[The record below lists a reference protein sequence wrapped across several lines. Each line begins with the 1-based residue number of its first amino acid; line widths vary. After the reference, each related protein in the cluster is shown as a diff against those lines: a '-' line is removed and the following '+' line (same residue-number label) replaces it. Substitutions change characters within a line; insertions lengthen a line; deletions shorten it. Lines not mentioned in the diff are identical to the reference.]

1 MSAGH
6 DGESHEQLK
15 RWAGEPAIAEVLH
28 RLIDLVDRQPMAQR
42 ERPPQVRLKADKTPV
57 FFDTSKTPDREF
69 AWSLLEAIAGRGWI
83 ELRLPKRRPANI
95 APFDAEPRIVL
106 TPAGEF
112 VIRKALGRPVN
123 GRSDRDLWKEAL
135 GRLRLPEER
144 LSGFLHQP
152 VKVVG
157 RPAVDVAGRLALL
170 PGLDRSLYLREA
182 SATVFW
188 GISKLLD
195 TRREAVTRLLD
206 DPEAFPEKPV
216 LINVHVPG
224 PTWKG
229 LLLIENE
236 TTYHSAVRGRLPDV
250 DPARLAVAWIS
261 GFMGTAKRLR
271 SAEGVSIHA
280 SLASDPRG
288 LKRLARAWMD
298 PACQLLTWFFGDL
311 DFAAMDILRALRE
324 IFVGTRAWEPGYR
337 VLLDR
342 ARRGEGH
349 AADEDV
355 HKGGQ
360 QAGVSETGCPFADT
374 QLLPFLRR
382 SGCFVDQEAYVAT
395 RQMNIDN

>member
-6 DGESHEQLK
+6 DDESHGQLK
-15 RWAGEPAIAEVLH
+15 LWAGEPAIADVLH

-42 ERPPQVRLKADKTPV
+42 ERPPQLRLKVDKTPV

-69 AWSLLEAIAGRGWI
+69 AWSLLEAIAGQGWI
-83 ELRLPKRRPANI
+83 ELRLPKRRPANM

-123 GRSDRDLWKEAL
+123 GKSERELWREAL

-144 LSGFLHQP
+144 LSGFLRQP
-152 VKVVG
+152 VKVAG
-157 RPAVDVAGRLALL
+157 RSAVNVSERLALL
-170 PGLDRSLYLREA
+170 MDLDRSLYLREA

-195 TRREAVTRLLD
+195 TRREAVTHLLD

-224 PTWKG
+224 PAWEG
-229 LLLIENE
+229 LLFIENE

-250 DPARLAVAWIS
+250 DPDRLAVVWIS
-261 GFMGTAKRLR
+261 GFMGAAKRLR
-271 SAEGVSIHA
+271 SAEGVSMHA

-288 LKRLARAWMD
+288 LERLARAWMD
-298 PACQLLTWFFGDL
+298 PACQLQTWFFGDL

-382 SGCFVDQEAYVAT
+382 SGCFVDQEAYVA
-395 RQMNIDN
+395 